1 MFHGILSPLGLFLHR
16 KGNKTLSHI
25 NHSRAGGQGAGGR
38 GAEAAAGPVESAPA
52 ALNETRVLSVEEA
65 ALCEL
70 LTEAWKN
77 PGVRRGPRTFCPKV

>member
-25 NHSRAGGQGAGGR
+25 NHSRAGGAGGR

-65 ALCEL
+65 ALCGASHGGLE
-70 LTEAWKN
+70 ESGGAQGSQN
-77 PGVRRGPRTFCPKV
+77 FCPRA